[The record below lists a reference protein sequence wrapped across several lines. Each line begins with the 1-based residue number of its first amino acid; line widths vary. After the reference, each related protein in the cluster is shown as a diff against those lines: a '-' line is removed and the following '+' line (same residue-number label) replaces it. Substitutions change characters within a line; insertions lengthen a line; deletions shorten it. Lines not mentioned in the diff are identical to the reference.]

1 MAKDMCNMR
10 GTASYKKVVYL
21 QMFPTQEITVPDAGN
36 NKMKPRLP
44 PPADKQRNL
53 LLACV
58 GGRTIETFL
67 IIIQ

>member
-1 MAKDMCNMR
+1 
-10 GTASYKKVVYL
+10 
-21 QMFPTQEITVPDAGN
+21 MFPTQEITVPDAGN